1 VEVVGDEGRAH
12 STDEDVAGNGQGD
25 EVVSGVGRHSSQ
37 AGNGCG
43 GAGNEHGG
51 DDDVGSLVEGKSKYR
66 AEGME
71 ETREEAKGQKKGIEG
86 QGQRKEM
93 ATHHSEESEGKMRR
107 KTGPPRSKNLEV
119 SVGVRGVHLE
129 LRGVLSEEQ
138 HLHGSSGSVPPC
150 SRDTHR

>member
-1 VEVVGDEGRAH
+1 VKVVGDEGRAH

-71 ETREEAKGQKKGIEG
+71 ETREEVKGKKKG
-86 QGQRKEM
+86 K
-93 ATHHSEESEGKMRR
+93 EGKDSAGMCRR
-107 KTGPPRSKNLEV
+107 TMAKNPK
-119 SVGVRGVHLE
+119 VRCVVRPGHLA
-129 LRGVLSEEQ
+129 RRT
-138 HLHGSSGSVPPC
+138 
-150 SRDTHR
+150 SR